1 MNELSK
7 EIITIGE
14 VDYTLFL
21 NRKGIVAWE
30 KFSKSE
36 KEKYD
41 ALRDKY
47 KDFVQSANEEVDFS
61 TLDNDTNPFAGL
73 EEIEDFDQDKAY
85 LSSIYK
91 RLYWIMF
98 YTNHQLSINDAANLY
113 DKACEEY
120 GEEQVIALAV
130 QMIEDLN
137 KDPNPPKLKNLAALK
152 PKKN

>member
-61 TLDNDTNPFAGL
+61 TLDDNTNPFAGL

-98 YTNHQLSINDAANLY
+98 YTYHQLSIKDAANLY
-113 DKACEEY
+113 DEACKEY

-130 QMIEDLN
+130 QMIEDVN
-137 KDPNPPKLKNLAALK
+137 KDPNPQKLKNLAALK